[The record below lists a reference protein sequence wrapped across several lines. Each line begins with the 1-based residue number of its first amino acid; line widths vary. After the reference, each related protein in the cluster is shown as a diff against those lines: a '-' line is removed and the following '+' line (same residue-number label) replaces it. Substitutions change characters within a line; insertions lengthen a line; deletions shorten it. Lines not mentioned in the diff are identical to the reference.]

1 MNVSVRLARYGDVT
15 TYRTLRLAA
24 LQDSPSSFGASL
36 AEETAFDESQWLT
49 RIVEDEVLL
58 LFVEGVPAGLSKV
71 SVTNDVCWLK
81 SVWLAPEYRGK
92 GIANV
97 LIGSSLAMTA
107 LLGHKELLLWV
118 GRDNLAALALYT
130 RHGFIVVD
138 DLSADNDSWVVMAY
152 RRP

>member
-1 MNVSVRLARYGDVT
+1 MNLMVKLARYDDVA
-15 TYRTLRLAA
+15 TYRALRLMA
-24 LQDSPSSFGASL
+24 LEDSPSSFGASL

-58 LFVEGVPAGLSKV
+58 LWVDGVPAGLSKV
-71 SVTNDVCWLK
+71 SVANDVCWLK

-92 GIANV
+92 GIAGV

-118 GRDNLAALALYT
+118 GRDNLAAMALYA
-130 RHGFIVVD
+130 RHGFNVLD
-138 DLSADNDSWVVMAY
+138 DVTADNDSWVVMAY